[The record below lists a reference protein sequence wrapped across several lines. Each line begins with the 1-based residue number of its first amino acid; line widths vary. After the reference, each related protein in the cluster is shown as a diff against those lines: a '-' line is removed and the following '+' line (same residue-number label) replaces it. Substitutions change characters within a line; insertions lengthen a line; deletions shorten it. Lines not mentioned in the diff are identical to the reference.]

1 MDYITNNILAEDL
14 FKYYVNDNEVDNDK
28 MNMNDNDEK
37 DNKDYTI
44 YKMPFN
50 ARLLDKL
57 HYYGY
62 KIGEDFTITI
72 C

>member
-28 MNMNDNDEK
+28 MNMNDNEVI

-57 HYYGY
+57 YYYGY
-62 KIGEDFTITI
+62 KIGEDFTITM